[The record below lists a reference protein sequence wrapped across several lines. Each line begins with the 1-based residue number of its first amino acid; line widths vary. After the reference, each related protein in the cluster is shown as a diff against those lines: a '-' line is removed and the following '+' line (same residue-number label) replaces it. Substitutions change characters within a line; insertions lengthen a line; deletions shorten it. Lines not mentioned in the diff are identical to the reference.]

1 MNQRATIVSGAILGC
16 LAVMIGAFGAHALKP
31 TLQAAGKMDVFELA
45 TRYQFYHVLALLITG
60 ILMNFYPGKK
70 LNYAALCFTIGI
82 FLFSGSLYALCF
94 LSLGLLGHI
103 TPLGGLLFI
112 AGWILLALGVLKK

>member
-1 MNQRATIVSGAILGC
+1 MNQRSTIVCGAMLGG
-16 LAVMIGAFGAHALKP
+16 LAVTIGAFGAHALKA
-31 TLQAAGKMDVFELA
+31 TLVAAGKLEVFELA
-45 TRYQFYHVLALLITG
+45 TRYQFYHALALLIAG

-94 LSLGLLGHI
+94 LSLGLLGLI
-103 TPLGGLLFI
+103 TPLGGLFFI
-112 AGWILLALGVLKK
+112 AGWILLALGALKK